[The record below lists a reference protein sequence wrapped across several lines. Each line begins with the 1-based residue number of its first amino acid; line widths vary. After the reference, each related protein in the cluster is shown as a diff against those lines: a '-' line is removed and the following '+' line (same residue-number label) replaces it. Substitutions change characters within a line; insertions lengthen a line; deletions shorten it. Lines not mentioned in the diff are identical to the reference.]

1 MGAALPMVHCEVR
14 SVTGLD
20 TASIQWGCGVVAG
33 DSDASGGPGNQGGSP
48 TARRIILGARLRRL
62 REAAEIS
69 RREAGCTIRASE
81 SKISRLELG
90 RVSFKERD
98 VTDLLTMYGATDP
111 EQREAFLEMVRQS
124 NQPGWWHR
132 YTDLVADWFQDY
144 LGLEESASRIQTWEQ
159 QFIPGLL
166 QTEDYARAIVTRG
179 WAALASERADRQV
192 AVRLRRQAL
201 LSRPDAPKL
210 WAVIDESVLH
220 RPIGGRRLMLAQIEH
235 LLELT
240 KRPTIILQVVPYQFS
255 GYAAEGSFTMLRFAE
270 RELPDVVFIEH
281 LCGALY
287 LDKLA
292 ETELYSMV
300 FERLIVDAHTPDH
313 TRQLLAKARA
323 EM

>member
-1 MGAALPMVHCEVR
+1 M
-14 SVTGLD
+14 
-20 TASIQWGCGVVAG
+20 
-33 DSDASGGPGNQGGSP
+33 
-48 TARRIILGARLRRL
+48 LGARLRRL
-62 REAAEIS
+62 REAADIS
-69 RREAGCTIRASE
+69 RAEAGYAIRSSE

-98 VTDLLTMYGATDP
+98 VTDLLTMYGVTDP
-111 EQREAFLEMVRQS
+111 DKREAFLEMVKQS

-132 YTDLVADWFQDY
+132 YTDLVADWFTDY

-166 QTEDYARAIVTRG
+166 QTEDYARAITTRG
-179 WAALASERADRQV
+179 WAAPASEHVDRQV
-192 AVRLRRQAL
+192 AIRLRRQAL

-220 RPIGGRRLMLAQIEH
+220 RPIGGRRVMLAQIEH

-240 KRPTIILQVVPYQFS
+240 KRPTVTVQMVPYQFS

-270 RELPDVVFIEH
+270 HELPDVVYLEH

-287 LDKLA
+287 LDKRS
-292 ETELYSMV
+292 ETELYSRV
-300 FERLIVDAHTPDH
+300 FDRLTVDAYPPDD

-323 EM
+323 EI

>member
-1 MGAALPMVHCEVR
+1 
-14 SVTGLD
+14 
-20 TASIQWGCGVVAG
+20 
-33 DSDASGGPGNQGGSP
+33 
-48 TARRIILGARLRRL
+48 LGARLRRL
-62 REAAEIS
+62 RVAAEIS
-69 RREAGCTIRASE
+69 RGEAGHAIRASE

-98 VTDLLTMYGATDP
+98 VTDLLTMYGVIDP

-132 YTDLVADWFQDY
+132 YSDLVADWFQDY

-159 QFIPGLL
+159 QFVPGLM
-166 QTEDYARAIVTRG
+166 QTEDYARAIATRG
-179 WAALASERADRQV
+179 WATLAGERADRQV

-201 LSRPDAPKL
+201 LARPDAPTL

-220 RPIGGRRLMLAQIEH
+220 RPVGGRQLMLAQIEH

-240 KRPTIILQVVPYQFS
+240 KRPTIVLQVVPYQFS

-270 RELPDVVFIEH
+270 RELPDVVYLEH

-287 LDKLA
+287 LDKRSD
-292 ETELYSMV
+292 TELYSRA
-300 FERLIVDAHTPDH
+300 FDRLTVDAYTPDH
-313 TRQLLAKARA
+313 TRQLLVKARA
-323 EM
+323 EI